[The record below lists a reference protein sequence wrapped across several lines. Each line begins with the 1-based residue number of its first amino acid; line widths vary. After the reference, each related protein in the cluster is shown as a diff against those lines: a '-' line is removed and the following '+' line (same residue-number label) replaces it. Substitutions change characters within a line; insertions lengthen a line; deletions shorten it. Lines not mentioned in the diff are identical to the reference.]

1 MGIAFGSEVNKLDDH
16 EREVLSTVVDQ
27 ANGRIKVVMNTGATS
42 AVQTIHYNRV
52 AKVLGA
58 DAAMIAPPAIAGIPT
73 SLVRQ
78 HFIDV
83 AESSEIPIF
92 M

>member
-1 MGIAFGSEVNKLDDH
+1 
-16 EREVLSTVVDQ
+16 
-27 ANGRIKVVMNTGATS
+27 
-42 AVQTIHYNRV
+42 
-52 AKVLGA
+52 
-58 DAAMIAPPAIAGIPT
+58 MIAPPAIAGIPT